1 MSDEI
6 NAANQQ
12 NTHKVYIFP
21 SISQGRCVQEMT
33 TRIYNTLSRTK
44 EEFMPVENN
53 TVKMYVCGMTVYS
66 DAHIGHARTYVA
78 FDVIRRYFEYKGYKV
93 HYVQN
98 ITDVD
103 DKIIAAAN
111 REGVDPLIYSKRF
124 TDRCL
129 SDLDALGVRRADQYP
144 KASEAIPDMI
154 KMIEQIIEHGYG
166 YVADGDVY
174 FSVEKFT
181 DYGKLSGQ
189 NIAEMKKGARVEP
202 GDQKQNP
209 LDFALWKKAK
219 PGEPVWPSPW
229 GPGRPGWHIEC
240 SAMSCSLLGPTFDIH
255 GGGMDLQFPH
265 HENEV
270 AQAQAAT
277 GKQFAR
283 YWMHIGL
290 LTINGEK
297 MSKSLGNI
305 INIKDL
311 LQNWDAEVLRMF
323 FAQAH
328 YRSPPDFSEKAL
340 TDIEKGRER
349 LHRVKERLEEQ
360 STHASTQAFTPELI
374 SESERPYLKAIQD
387 LQTEFED
394 AMDDDFNTP
403 KAFASLFEF
412 VNKTNRYFEQHPTP
426 NPMLS
431 KHALEIFLQIS
442 SVLTVFQPLAT
453 TKKDTDAELISTLQS
468 LLTSCGKTLETPTIA
483 ALMQMLL
490 QTREEARKKKDYKTA
505 DLIRKNLEQ
514 LGFEVQDTAT
524 GPVWRK
530 K

>member
-1 MSDEI
+1 
-6 NAANQQ
+6 
-12 NTHKVYIFP
+12 
-21 SISQGRCVQEMT
+21 MT
-33 TRIYNTLSRTK
+33 VHIYNTLTRKKDPFTSIETGK
-44 EEFMPVENN
+44 
-53 TVKMYVCGMTVYS
+53 VKMYVCGMTVYS

-78 FDVIRRYFEYKGYKV
+78 FDVIRRYFEYKGYTV
-93 HYVQN
+93 FYVQN

-103 DKIIAAAN
+103 DKIIAAAHKQ
-111 REGVDPLIYSKRF
+111 GVDPLVYSQRF

-129 SDLDALGVRRADQYP
+129 TDLDTLGVQRADLYP
-144 KASEAIPDMI
+144 KASEAIPEMI
-154 KMIEQIIEHGYG
+154 QMIEQIIQNGYG

-174 FSVEKFT
+174 FSVESFS

-189 NIAEMKKGARVEP
+189 NIAEMKKGARIEP
-202 GDQKQNP
+202 GEQKRNP

-219 PGEPVWPSPW
+219 PGEPVWSSPW

-240 SAMSCSLLGPTFDIH
+240 SAMSCSILGPTFDIH

-270 AQAQAAT
+270 AQAEAAT
-277 GKQFAR
+277 GQQFAR

-297 MSKSLGNI
+297 MSKSIGNI

-311 LQNWDAEVLRMF
+311 LQSWDAEVLRMF

-340 TDIEKGRER
+340 ADVEKGRER
-349 LHRVKERLEEQ
+349 LYRVKERLQE
-360 STHASTQAFTPELI
+360 HA
-374 SESERPYLKAIQD
+374 KAISPQNPSLAM
-387 LQTEFED
+387 LQETEKKYLTTIKEFQEEFEA

-412 VNKTNRYFEQHPTP
+412 VNKSNRFFEQHPTP
-426 NPMLS
+426 NPELCR
-431 KHALEIFLQIS
+431 HALGVYLKIGL
-442 SVLTVFQPLAT
+442 VLTVFQPQTHTPL
-453 TKKDTDAELISTLQS
+453 KKESEVTSVLQELLRSYGTIIDSPTMDA
-468 LLTSCGKTLETPTIA
+468 
-483 ALMQMLL
+483 LL
-490 QTREEARKKKDYKTA
+490 QALLEARQDARKKKDYKTA
-505 DLIRKNLEQ
+505 DDIRKKLGS
-514 LGFEVQDTAT
+514 LGFEIQDTAH
-524 GPVWRK
+524 GSVWRK

>member
-1 MSDEI
+1 
-6 NAANQQ
+6 
-12 NTHKVYIFP
+12 
-21 SISQGRCVQEMT
+21 MT
-33 TRIYNTLSRTK
+33 VHIYNTLTRK
-44 EEFMPVENN
+44 KDAFIPVE
-53 TVKMYVCGMTVYS
+53 TGKVKMYVCGMTVYS

-78 FDVIRRYFEYKGYKV
+78 FDVIRRYFEYKGNTV
-93 HYVQN
+93 FYVQN

-111 REGVDPLIYSKRF
+111 KQGIDPLLYSQRF

-129 SDLDALGVRRADQYP
+129 TDLDALGVRRADLYP
-144 KASEAIPDMI
+144 KASEAIPEMI
-154 KMIEQIIEHGYG
+154 HMIEQIIQNGYG

-174 FSVEKFT
+174 FSVESFS

-189 NIAEMKKGARVEP
+189 NIAEMKKSARIEP
-202 GDQKQNP
+202 GDLKRNP

-240 SAMSCSLLGPTFDIH
+240 SAMSCSILGPAFDIH

-270 AQAQAAT
+270 AQAEAAT
-277 GKQFAR
+277 GQQFAR
-283 YWMHIGL
+283 FWMHIGL

-297 MSKSLGNI
+297 MSKSIGNI

-311 LQNWDAEVLRMF
+311 LQRWDAEVLRMF

-340 TDIEKGRER
+340 TDVEKGRER
-349 LHRVKERLEEQ
+349 LHRVKERLQE
-360 STHASTQAFTPELI
+360 HAKKASAEKPTDSKLQEPEKQ
-374 SESERPYLKAIQD
+374 YLLTIKDFQD
-387 LQTEFED
+387 EFEA

-412 VNKTNRYFEQHPTP
+412 VNKSNRFFEQYLNP
-426 NPMLS
+426 NPELC
-431 KHALEIFLQIS
+431 KHALDVYLKTS
-442 SVLTVFQPLAT
+442 SVLTVFQPPTHTPL
-453 TKKDTDAELISTLQS
+453 KKESDITSALQA
-468 LLTSCGKTLETPTIA
+468 LLQKYDKTIDTPTIDA
-483 ALMQMLL
+483 LL
-490 QTREEARKKKDYKTA
+490 QALLEARQDARKEKDYKTA
-505 DLIRKNLEQ
+505 DDIRKKLES
-514 LGFEVQDTAT
+514 LGFEIQDTT
-524 GPVWRK
+524 RGSVWRK

>member
-1 MSDEI
+1 
-6 NAANQQ
+6 
-12 NTHKVYIFP
+12 
-21 SISQGRCVQEMT
+21 MT
-33 TRIYNTLSRTK
+33 IYIYNTLTKKK
-44 EEFMPVENN
+44 EEFIPVDPGK
-53 TVKMYVCGMTVYS
+53 VKMYVCGMTVYS

-78 FDVIRRYFEYKGYKV
+78 FDIIRRYFEYKGNKV

-103 DKIIAAAN
+103 DKIIAAAKQ
-111 REGVDPLIYSKRF
+111 EGIDPLEYSKRF
-124 TDRCL
+124 TDQCL
-129 SDLDALGVRRADQYP
+129 ADLDALGIRRADQYP
-144 KASEAIPDMI
+144 KASETIPDMI
-154 KMIEQIIEHGYG
+154 HMIKQIIHRGYG

-174 FSVEKFT
+174 FSVETFS

-202 GDQKQNP
+202 GENKRSP

-219 PGEPVWPSPW
+219 PGEPVWQSPW

-240 SAMSCSLLGPTFDIH
+240 STMSCSLLGPTFDIH

-270 AQAQAAT
+270 AQSEAAS

-305 INIKDL
+305 INVKDL
-311 LQNWDAEVLRMF
+311 LKAWDAEVLRMF

-340 TDIEKGRER
+340 TDIQKGRER
-349 LHRVKERLEEQ
+349 LHRVKERLEE
-360 STHASTQAFTPELI
+360 TVKHAPSPKLSLPSL
-374 SESERPYLKAIQD
+374 SESETQYMETIKQLK
-387 LQTEFED
+387 ESFEE
-394 AMDDDFNTP
+394 AMDNDFNTP
-403 KAFASLFEF
+403 KAFASLYEF
-412 VNKTNRYFEQHPTP
+412 VNKTNRFFEQHKTP
-426 NPMLS
+426 DPGLC
-431 KHALEIFLQIS
+431 KHTLDVLLRIGY
-442 SVLTVFQPLAT
+442 VLTLFQPKINT
-453 TKKDTDAELISTLQS
+453 TQDADVELINKLQGLLQS
-468 LLTSCGKTLETPTIA
+468 FGKTVEAHSTDKLIE
-483 ALMQMLL
+483 ALLR
-490 QTREEARKKKDYKTA
+490 TREEARTHKNWDIG
-505 DLIRKNLEQ
+505 DRIRKNLEQ
-514 LGFEVQDTAT
+514 LGFEIQDTT
-524 GPVWRK
+524 SGPVWRK